1 MVDDVIRGS
10 LDYLP
15 RQLCLRST
23 IWNYID
29 LFPSMEYEREVKG
42 KNPWNPIILI

>member
-15 RQLCLRST
+15 RQLCKDFVRQYGITLTYSQA
-23 IWNYID
+23 WNMKEK
-29 LFPSMEYEREVKG
+29 SK
-42 KNPWNPIILI
+42 